1 VTATPP
7 GVSAPLARV
16 VAALG
21 QAGCRRGGPRGD
33 WQCPAHQDHTPSLSV
48 HQGHDGRVLLHC
60 HAGCAPEQVA
70 AALGLTM
77 RDLFPEPD
85 HDQAEDDWT
94 PRGPAIATYRYT
106 AEAGRLLFA
115 VCRTTDK
122 QFPQWRPD
130 PSAKGGRRWS
140 LKDKATGKPAVRLV
154 LYRLPKVLR
163 AAAQGATVYVVEG
176 EKDVH
181 AVEAAGGVATCNPG
195 GAGPGRWRQEYAAAL
210 VGASLVV
217 VVADRDGPDPK
228 RPANSY
234 KGQRHARRIARSL
247 RARGIPVRLVMAA
260 AGKDAADHLAAGH
273 GLDDFLPLPDDDTRS
288 PAGTDPDR
296 LELAADGQARDTAG
310 GPPPAD
316 SRAGGRDQDGAS
328 TATELVALAT
338 DRYELAMSAT
348 GEPFAVARAGHGPYL
363 AGMLRGGQASLRAEL
378 AAGYARKTGRV
389 PASSALADAL
399 NVLEGIA
406 IDRPPVPLALRVA
419 RHQAGLVL
427 DLGDPAGRVVV
438 LTSGGWEVAER
449 SPVLFR
455 RTKLTGIL
463 PEPERGGRLEALRE
477 LGLVN
482 LSESTWPLAVA
493 WLVAALVP
501 DIAHPIPLLVGE
513 QGTGKSTTAR
523 LLSRLVDPSP
533 AELRSAPRDLEQW
546 AVAAAGSWLVV
557 LDNISGIPD
566 WLSDALCRAVTGD
579 GMVRRRLYENDD
591 LSVLAFRRVVA
602 LTSIDP
608 GALRGDLADR
618 IVLFDLERFQHR
630 GEELH
635 LDQAF
640 HAAWPHLLGG
650 LLDLACQ
657 VLAALPTVHVDH
669 PPRLADF
676 ARILAATD
684 QVLGTR
690 ALETYRALSSRISA
704 DVVEADPV
712 AEAVRKLATT
722 TGTWQGTAGELLG
735 KLTADLGDQR
745 PPTRLAGHPPWHGCR
760 AHPGRARAT
769 GCRRAGRAGRAPRAS
784 AAALLVAVGRRRRP
798 TARRPAGRPVAARG
812 PPRQS
817 RRRESTVRTARTA
830 RRRPTAQLTGRGR
843 RGWWCG
849 RSADVRAPHHAT
861 VRIGS
866 ADGCRPGHATVRR
879 SSASRQRRTSRSAR
893 ACGRC
898 GRCGRFQPP
907 LLPPLLESRG
917 GKPRQSAPPGRPRVD
932 VGPQRRPPAR
942 PRPRPIHPPP
952 RHRPTQRPRPLPR
965 EVTMQWAR

>member
-1 VTATPP
+1 MIATPS

-16 VAALG
+16 VAALERT
-21 QAGCRRGGPRGD
+21 GCRRSGPQGD
-33 WQCPAHQDHTPSLSV
+33 WQCPAHDDHTPSLSV
-48 HQGHDGRVLLHC
+48 HQGHHGRVLLHC

-70 AALGLTM
+70 ATLGLAM
-77 RDLFPEPD
+77 RDLFPEPEP
-85 HDQAEDDWT
+85 DQADDWT

-106 AEAGRLLFA
+106 DEAGRLLFA
-115 VCRTTDK
+115 VCRTVDK

-140 LKDKATGKPAVRLV
+140 LKDKATGKPTVRLV
-154 LYRLPKVLR
+154 LYRLPKVLQASAR
-163 AAAQGATVYVVEG
+163 GATVYVVEG

-181 AVEAAGGVATCNPG
+181 AVEAASGVATCNPG
-195 GAGPGRWRQEYAAAL
+195 GAGPGRWREEYAAAL
-210 VGASLVV
+210 FGASLVV

-228 RPANSY
+228 RPTNSY

-273 GLDDFLPLPDDDTRS
+273 GLGDFLPLPDDDTRS
-288 PAGTDPDR
+288 PAGADPDR
-296 LELAADGQARDTAG
+296 PGPATDGHPDTIASE
-310 GPPPAD
+310 PPLKD
-316 SRAGGRDQDGAS
+316 SQAGGRDRDGLS
-328 TATELVALAT
+328 TATELVGLAT

-348 GEPFAVARAGHGPYL
+348 GEPFAVAREGHGPYL
-363 AGMLRGGQASLRAEL
+363 ARTLRGGQASLRAEL
-378 AAGYARKTGRV
+378 AAAYARKTGRV

-406 IDRPPVPLALRVA
+406 MERPPVPLALRVA

-427 DLGDPAGRVVV
+427 DLGDPSGRVVV
-438 LTSGGWEVAER
+438 LTPGGWQVAER

-463 PEPERGGRLEALRE
+463 PKPEHGGRLEALRE

-533 AELRSAPRDLEQW
+533 AELRSVPRDLEQW

-557 LDNISGIPD
+557 LDNISGISD

-640 HAAWPHLLGG
+640 QAAWPHLLGG
-650 LLDLACQ
+650 LCDLTCQ
-657 VLAALPTVHVDH
+657 VLAVVPTVQVDR

-684 QVLGTR
+684 QVLGTS

-712 AEAVRKLATT
+712 ADAVRKLATT
-722 TGTWQGTAGELLG
+722 AGTWQGTAGELLA

-745 PPTRLAGHPPWHGCR
+745 SPRGWP
-760 AHPGRARAT
+760 AT
-769 GCRRAGRAGRAPRAS
+769 PRGM
-784 AAALLVAVGRRRRP
+784 AAALTRAAPALRDIGVRVE
-798 TARRPAGRPVAARG
+798 PAGRLGHQRQRCWWLSVDVDAQPLTDPQAALWQPAD
-812 PPRQS
+812 PPGAQGDG
-817 RRRESTVRTARTA
+817 AR
-830 RRRPTAQLTGRGR
+830 P
-843 RGWWCG
+843 
-849 RSADVRAPHHAT
+849 
-861 VRIGS
+861 
-866 ADGCRPGHATVRR
+866 
-879 SSASRQRRTSRSAR
+879 SAS
-893 ACGRC
+893 
-898 GRCGRFQPP
+898 
-907 LLPPLLESRG
+907 
-917 GKPRQSAPPGRPRVD
+917 SAPPADGQQPSSPAVARVD
-932 VGPQRRPPAR
+932 VGADGPRTVDSPAGQPSAPPLRTVADPATQPSDDRPHPGDAEPAGQHGR
-942 PRPRPIHPPP
+942 ADDADGADSSDPHSLRAEGASRSTPP
-952 RHRPTQRPRPLPR
+952 RRVDPGSMWVRNDALELAPGPDRFTRHHDTTPPDDPGRCQGR
-965 EVTMQWAR
+965 

>member
-1 VTATPP
+1 VTGTPAGASP
-7 GVSAPLARV
+7 PLARV
-16 VAALG
+16 VAALEE
-21 QAGCRRGGPRGD
+21 AGCRRGGPRGD
-33 WQCPAHQDHTPSLSV
+33 WQCPAHEDHTPSLSV
-48 HQGHDGRVLLHC
+48 HQGHDGRALLHC

-70 AALGLTM
+70 AVLGLTM
-77 RDLFPEPD
+77 RELFPEPG
-85 HDQAEDDWT
+85 HDQEDDWT

-106 AEAGRLLFA
+106 DEAGRLLFA
-115 VCRTTDK
+115 ICRTADK

-130 PSAKGGRRWS
+130 PATKTGRRWS

-154 LYRLPKVLR
+154 PYRLPKVLE
-163 AAAQGATVYVVEG
+163 AAAAGQVIYVVEG

-181 AVEAAGGVATCNPG
+181 AVETAGGVATCNPG
-195 GAGPGRWRQEYAAAL
+195 GAGPGRWREEYAAAL
-210 VGASLVV
+210 FGASLVM
-217 VVADRDGPDPK
+217 VVADHDGPDPA

-247 RARGIPVRLVMAA
+247 QARGIPVRLVMAA
-260 AGKDAADHLAAGH
+260 IGKDAADHLAAGH
-273 GLDDFLPLPDDDTRS
+273 GLDDFLPLPDDDPQS
-288 PAGTDPDR
+288 PADVDLNRTGP
-296 LELAADGQARDTAG
+296 AADRRPDGTPGEPTAG
-310 GPPPAD
+310 G
-316 SRAGGRDQDGAS
+316 RAGARDQDGAS

-338 DRYELAMSAT
+338 GRYELAMSAT

-363 AGMLRGGQASLRAEL
+363 ARMLRGGQASLRAEL
-378 AAGYARKTGRV
+378 AAAYARQTGRV
-389 PASSALADAL
+389 PSSSALADAL

-406 IDRPPVPLALRVA
+406 MDRPPIGLALRVA
-419 RHQAGLVL
+419 RHDAGLVL
-427 DLGDPAGRVVV
+427 DLGDPSGRVVV
-438 LTSGGWEVAER
+438 LEPGGWELAQR

-463 PEPERGGRLEALRE
+463 PEPQRGGRLEALRE

-482 LSESTWPLAVA
+482 LSETTWPLAVA

-546 AVAAAGSWLVV
+546 AVAASGSWLVV

-618 IVLFDLERFQHR
+618 IVIFDLERFAQR

-635 LDQAF
+635 LSQVF

-657 VLAALPTVHVDH
+657 VLAALPSITLDR

-676 ARILAATD
+676 ARIVAATD
-684 QVLGTR
+684 QVLGTS
-690 ALETYRALSSRISA
+690 ALETYQALSSRISA

-722 TGTWQGTAGELLG
+722 AGTWQGTAGELLG
-735 KLTADLGDQR
+735 KLTADLGEQR
-745 PPTRLAGHPPWHGCR
+745 PPRGWP
-760 AHPGRARAT
+760 AT
-769 GCRRAGRAGRAPRAS
+769 PRGM
-784 AAALLVAVGRRRRP
+784 AAALTRAAPALRDVGVRVEQ
-798 TARRPAGRPVAARG
+798 AGRVGHQGQRRWWLSVDVDAQPPTDPQAALWQPTDPSG
-812 PPRQS
+812 PQ
-817 RRRESTVRTARTA
+817 AA
-830 RRRPTAQLTGRGR
+830 GNRP
-843 RGWWCG
+843 
-849 RSADVRAPHHAT
+849 SAP
-861 VRIGS
+861 
-866 ADGCRPGHATVRR
+866 
-879 SSASRQRRTSRSAR
+879 SASSAR
-893 ACGRC
+893 AQPPSSPAMSGADGRADGPLTVSHPTGQPSASETLTVQTPGGQPSADRQHPGTGQPAGQH
-898 GRCGRFQPP
+898 GRADGADGADGRF
-907 LLPPLLESRG
+907 
-917 GKPRQSAPPGRPRVD
+917 
-932 VGPQRRPPAR
+932 
-942 PRPRPIHPPP
+942 
-952 RHRPTQRPRPLPR
+952 PTPWELR
-965 EVTMQWAR
+965 

>member
-7 GVSAPLARV
+7 GVSAPLAQV
-16 VAALG
+16 VAALE
-21 QAGCRRGGPRGD
+21 QADCRRGGQRGD
-33 WQCPAHQDHTPSLSV
+33 WQCPAHKDQTPSLSV
-48 HQGHDGRVLLHC
+48 HQGQDGRVLLHC

-70 AALGLTM
+70 AALGLAM

-85 HDQAEDDWT
+85 PADDDWT

-106 AEAGRLLFA
+106 DEAGRLLFA
-115 VCRTTDK
+115 VCRTADK

-130 PSAKGGRRWS
+130 PLAKGGRRWS

-154 LYRLPKVLR
+154 LYRLPEVLQAGAR
-163 AAAQGATVYVVEG
+163 GATVYVVEG

-195 GAGPGRWRQEYAAAL
+195 GAGPGRWREEYAAAL
-210 VGASLVV
+210 FGANLVV
-217 VVADRDGPDPK
+217 VVADCDGPDAK

-260 AGKDAADHLAAGH
+260 AGKDAADHLAAGR
-273 GLDDFLPLPDDDTRS
+273 GLDDFLPLPDDPQS
-288 PAGTDPDR
+288 PAGIDPDR
-296 LELAADGQARDTAG
+296 PGPAADGQPGDTLGEAPAG
-310 GPPPAD
+310 GQP
-316 SRAGGRDQDGAS
+316 GGRDQDGAS
-328 TATELVALAT
+328 TATELVGLAT

-348 GEPFAVARAGHGPYL
+348 GEPFAVAREGHGPHL
-363 AGMLRGGQASLRAEL
+363 ARMLRGGQASLRAEL
-378 AAGYARKTGRV
+378 AAAFARKTGRV

-399 NVLEGIA
+399 NVLEGMA
-406 IDRPPVPLALRVA
+406 MDRPPVPLALRVA

-427 DLGDPAGRVVV
+427 DLGDPSGRVVV
-438 LTSGGWEVAER
+438 LTAGGWEVAER

-463 PEPERGGRLEALRE
+463 PEPEHGGRLEVLRE
-477 LGLVN
+477 LGLIN
-482 LSESTWPLAVA
+482 LSESTWPLAVG

-546 AVAAAGSWLVV
+546 AVAASGSWLVV

-618 IVLFDLERFQHR
+618 IVIFDLERFQHR
-630 GEELH
+630 GEELR

-650 LLDLACQ
+650 LCDLACQ
-657 VLAALPTVHVDH
+657 VLAALPTIQVDR

-684 QVLGTR
+684 QVLGAS
-690 ALETYRALSSRISA
+690 ALETYRDLSSRISA

-712 AEAVRKLATT
+712 ADAVRKLATT
-722 TGTWQGTAGELLG
+722 AGPWQGTAGELLA
-735 KLTADLGDQR
+735 KLTADLGEQR
-745 PPTRLAGHPPWHGCR
+745 PPRGWPATPRGMAAALTRAAPALRDVGVRVEQAGRLGHQRQRCWWLSVDVDAQPPTDPQAALWQPADPSGVQGDGNR
-760 AHPGRARAT
+760 PSAPPAPPADGQPPSSPAVARVDGGADGPRTVEAPAGQPSAPPIRTVADPAMQPSADRPHPGNPEPAGQYGRADDADDAD
-769 GCRRAGRAGRAPRAS
+769 GSGPHSLSAGRANPGSRPHRVDPGSMWVRNGAPQLTPDPDRFTRHHDTIPPDD
-784 AAALLVAVGRRRRP
+784 VGRCQ
-798 TARRPAGRPVAARG
+798 GR
-812 PPRQS
+812 
-817 RRRESTVRTARTA
+817 
-830 RRRPTAQLTGRGR
+830 
-843 RGWWCG
+843 
-849 RSADVRAPHHAT
+849 
-861 VRIGS
+861 
-866 ADGCRPGHATVRR
+866 
-879 SSASRQRRTSRSAR
+879 
-893 ACGRC
+893 
-898 GRCGRFQPP
+898 
-907 LLPPLLESRG
+907 
-917 GKPRQSAPPGRPRVD
+917 
-932 VGPQRRPPAR
+932 
-942 PRPRPIHPPP
+942 
-952 RHRPTQRPRPLPR
+952 
-965 EVTMQWAR
+965 

>member
-1 VTATPP
+1 VTGTPAGISP
-7 GVSAPLARV
+7 PLARV
-16 VAALG
+16 VAALER
-21 QAGCRRGGPRGD
+21 AGCRRGGPRGA

-48 HQGHDGRVLLHC
+48 REGHDGRALLHC

-85 HDQAEDDWT
+85 GDQADDDWT
-94 PRGPAIATYRYT
+94 PRGPAIATYRYVD
-106 AEAGRLLFA
+106 EAGRLLFA
-115 VCRTTDK
+115 VCRTADK

-130 PSAKGGRRWS
+130 PTATTGRRWS
-140 LKDKATGKPAVRLV
+140 LKDKATGKPVVRLV
-154 LYRLPKVLR
+154 LYRFPKVLQ
-163 AAAQGATVYVVEG
+163 AAAAGQVVYVVEG

-181 AVEAAGGVATCNPG
+181 AIEAAGGVATCNPG
-195 GAGPGRWRQEYAAAL
+195 GAGRGKWRAAYSAAL
-210 VGASLVV
+210 TGAQVV
-217 VVADRDGPDPK
+217 VVADRDQPGE
-228 RPANSY
+228 
-234 KGQRHARRIARSL
+234 RHARQVAKSLARH
-247 RARGIPVRLVMAA
+247 AAGVRLVAPA
-260 AGKDAADHLAAGH
+260 SGKDAADHLAAGF
-273 GLDDFLPLPDDDTRS
+273 GLDAFVDLDPADGHPDDTPGAS
-288 PAGTDPDR
+288 APAG
-296 LELAADGQARDTAG
+296 G
-310 GPPPAD
+310 
-316 SRAGGRDQDGAS
+316 RAGGRDQDGAS

-348 GEPFAVARAGHGPYL
+348 GEPFAVARTGHGPYL
-363 AGMLRGGQASLRAEL
+363 ARMLRGGQASLRAEL
-378 AAGYARKTGRV
+378 AAGYAHKSGRV

-406 IDRPPVPLALRVA
+406 MDHPPIGLALRVA
-419 RHQAGLVL
+419 RHDTGLVL
-427 DLGDPAGRVVV
+427 DLGDPSGRVVV
-438 LTSGGWEVAER
+438 LGPGGWTLAER

-463 PEPERGGRLEALRE
+463 PEPQRGGRLEALRE

-482 LSESTWPLAVA
+482 LSEQTWPLAVA

-533 AELRSAPRDLEQW
+533 AELRSAPKDLEQW
-546 AVAAAGSWLVV
+546 AVAASGSWLVV
-557 LDNISGIPD
+557 LDNVSGIPD

-618 IVLFDLERFQHR
+618 IVMFDLDRIRQR

-640 HAAWPHLLGG
+640 RAAWPGLLGG

-657 VLAALPTVHVDH
+657 VLAALPQVTVDD

-676 ARILAATD
+676 ARIVAATD
-684 QVLGTR
+684 QVLGTS

-722 TGTWQGTAGELLG
+722 AGTWQGTAGELLG
-735 KLTADLGDQR
+735 KLTADLGEQR
-745 PPTRLAGHPPWHGCR
+745 PPRGWP
-760 AHPGRARAT
+760 AT
-769 GCRRAGRAGRAPRAS
+769 PRGM
-784 AAALLVAVGRRRRP
+784 AAALTRAAPALRDVGVRVEQ
-798 TARRPAGRPVAARG
+798 AGRV
-812 PPRQS
+812 
-817 RRRESTVRTARTA
+817 
-830 RRRPTAQLTGRGR
+830 
-843 RGWWCG
+843 
-849 RSADVRAPHHAT
+849 
-861 VRIGS
+861 
-866 ADGCRPGHATVRR
+866 GHQ
-879 SSASRQRRTSRSAR
+879 RQRCWWLSVDAD
-893 ACGRC
+893 A
-898 GRCGRFQPP
+898 QPP
-907 LLPPLLESRG
+907 TDPQAALWQPTHPPGPQGDGNRPSA
-917 GKPRQSAPPGRPRVD
+917 PSAPPAGEQPPSSPAMAGADGHADDPRTVD
-932 VGPQRRPPAR
+932 PPAR
-942 PRPRPIHPPP
+942 QPSASETRTVQTPGGQPSADRPRPDNGNPAGQQGRADGADGADGHGPHSLGAGGASSGSPP
-952 RHRPTQRPRPLPR
+952 RRVDPGS
-965 EVTMQWAR
+965 MWARNGAPQLAPDPDRFTRRDHTTPPDDFGR

>member
-1 VTATPP
+1 VIATPS

-16 VAALG
+16 VAALER
-21 QAGCRRGGPRGD
+21 AGCRRGGPQGD
-33 WQCPAHQDHTPSLSV
+33 WQCPAHEDHTPSLSV

-70 AALGLTM
+70 AALGMAM
-77 RDLFPEPD
+77 RDLFPEL
-85 HDQAEDDWT
+85 DQAEDDWT
-94 PRGPAIATYRYT
+94 PRGAAITTYRYT
-106 AEAGRLLFA
+106 DEAGRLLFA
-115 VCRTTDK
+115 VCRTADK

-154 LYRLPKVLR
+154 PYRLPKVLQ
-163 AAAQGATVYVVEG
+163 AAARGATVYVVEG

-181 AVEAAGGVATCNPG
+181 AIEAAGGVATCNPG
-195 GAGPGRWRQEYAAAL
+195 GAGPGRWREEYAAAL
-210 VGASLVV
+210 FGASLVV
-217 VVADRDGPDPK
+217 VIADRDGPDPK
-228 RPANSY
+228 RPTNSY

-273 GLDDFLPLPDDDTRS
+273 GLGDFLPLPDDDPRS
-288 PAGTDPDR
+288 PEGADPDR
-296 LELAADGQARDTAG
+296 HAPATGGQPGDALGEPPLADG
-310 GPPPAD
+310 
-316 SRAGGRDQDGAS
+316 RAGGRDQGGAS
-328 TATELVALAT
+328 TATELVGLAT
-338 DRYELAMSAT
+338 DRYELAISST
-348 GEPFAVARAGHGPYL
+348 GEPFAVAREGHGPYL
-363 AGMLRGGQASLRAEL
+363 ARMLRGGQASLRAEL

-406 IDRPPVPLALRVA
+406 MDRPPVPLALRVA
-419 RHQAGLVL
+419 RHEAGLAL
-427 DLGDPAGRVVV
+427 DLGDPSGRVVV
-438 LTSGGWEVAER
+438 LAPDGWEVVER

-455 RTKLTGIL
+455 RTKLTGTL
-463 PEPERGGRLEALRE
+463 PEPQRGGRLEALRD

-482 LSESTWPLAVA
+482 LSESTWPLAVG

-557 LDNISGIPD
+557 LDNISAIPD

-630 GEELH
+630 GEELL

-650 LLDLACQ
+650 LCDLACQ
-657 VLAALPTVHVDH
+657 VLAALPSVQVDR

-676 ARILAATD
+676 ARIVAATD
-684 QVLGTR
+684 QVLGTS

-712 AEAVRKLATT
+712 ADAVRKLATT
-722 TGTWQGTAGELLG
+722 AGTWQGSAGELLA
-735 KLTADLGDQR
+735 KLTADLGEQR
-745 PPTRLAGHPPWHGCR
+745 PPRGWPA
-760 AHPGRARAT
+760 
-769 GCRRAGRAGRAPRAS
+769 APRGM
-784 AAALLVAVGRRRRP
+784 AAALTRAAPALRDVGVGVEQAGRLGHQRQRCWWLSVDVDAQPP
-798 TARRPAGRPVAARG
+798 TGPQATLWRPADPPGAHGDGNRP
-812 PPRQS
+812 
-817 RRRESTVRTARTA
+817 
-830 RRRPTAQLTGRGR
+830 
-843 RGWWCG
+843 
-849 RSADVRAPHHAT
+849 SAP
-861 VRIGS
+861 
-866 ADGCRPGHATVRR
+866 
-879 SSASRQRRTSRSAR
+879 
-893 ACGRC
+893 
-898 GRCGRFQPP
+898 
-907 LLPPLLESRG
+907 
-917 GKPRQSAPPGRPRVD
+917 SAPPAGGQPPSSPAVARVDDGADGPRTVQAPAGQPSAPPMRTVADLATQPSADRPHPDNPEPAGQRGRADGADGADGSGPHSLRADRANPDGRPRRVD
-932 VGPQRRPPAR
+932 PGSMWVRNAAPQLAPDPDRFTRYHDTTPPDDPGRRQGR
-942 PRPRPIHPPP
+942 
-952 RHRPTQRPRPLPR
+952 
-965 EVTMQWAR
+965 